1 MQTFAL
7 VITAGFATVALGQVQ
22 VLQVPPEMEPVA
34 ISGDGNVVVGF
45 SRASSLLSSRLWRI
59 DSNTVVSIPSNA
71 SVGTSH
77 KAVACSYDGSIIAG
91 TCNASGQVAF
101 RWVVGG
107 AVTLIT
113 AQSGRPA
120 LSSSSA
126 MSDDGLHIGGDSLL
140 PPRRGAL
147 WSDGSGVRLL
157 EAPSPELSATGV
169 SDLSG
174 DGQVAVGRLS
184 GGILP
189 YIWRADTG
197 AFLVPVPA
205 GMATNSNLNL
215 TAIGDAVFGSVNEL
229 APGTARPFT
238 WNPDTGFTPL
248 PNLPGYQTTLG
259 AVNDD
264 GRIAVGQGSNPIPST
279 DRFAVIHTFGT
290 GTITLGE
297 YVRSMG
303 GTNPDTDFEKAF
315 SISNDGRVILGE
327 GGIYPYWVV
336 ILPEQSLA
344 NFNADPM
351 LDFFDLSDYLDCFE
365 GRGPLPPSSAD
376 LNRDGMTDFFD
387 LIDFLDAFG
396 G

>member
-7 VITAGFATVALGQVQ
+7 VITAGFATVAIGQVQ
-22 VLQVPPEMEPVA
+22 VLQVPIEMEPVS
-34 ISGDGNVVVGF
+34 ISGNGNVVVGF
-45 SRASSLLSSRLWRI
+45 NRGSSRVSSRVWHI
-59 DSNTVVSIPSNA
+59 DTNTMLYLPNNA
-71 SVGTSH
+71 PVGTSH
-77 KAVACSYDGSIIAG
+77 KVVACSYDGSIIAG

-107 AVTLIT
+107 AVTVMT
-113 AQSGRPA
+113 AQAGHPPM
-120 LSSSSA
+120 SSSSA
-126 MSDDGLHIGGDSLL
+126 MSDDGLHIGGDTAS
-140 PPRRGAL
+140 PRRGAI

-157 EAPSPELSATGV
+157 EAPTPELPSIGV
-169 SDLSG
+169 SDVSA
-174 DGQVAVGRLS
+174 DAQVAVGRLS

-197 AFLVPVPA
+197 SFLVPVPA
-205 GMATNSNLNL
+205 GMAANINLNL
-215 TAIGDAVFGSVNEL
+215 TAIGDAIFGSVHEL
-229 APGTARPFT
+229 APGTAQPFT
-238 WNPDTGFTPL
+238 WNPETGFTIL
-248 PNLPGYQTTLG
+248 PNLTGYQTTLA

-264 GRIAVGQGSNPIPST
+264 GRIAVGLGANPLPST

-303 GTNPDTDFEKAF
+303 GTNLDTDFEMAF
-315 SISNDGRVILGE
+315 SISNDGRVILGQ

-351 LDFFDLSDYLDCFE
+351 LDFFDLMDFLDCFE
-365 GRGPLPPSSAD
+365 GRGPLPSSSAD
-376 LNRDGMTDFFD
+376 LNRDGMTDFST
-387 LIDFLDAFG
+387 
-396 G
+396 